1 MLENLSPNAQA
12 CFDEAKNQA
21 RRLKSARLDTS
32 HLLLGMLSC
41 QATMVNDVLAKHHIK
56 VDAFTQAIEDLA
68 EKGQDSSPNRL
79 VVSEGV
85 KTTLRRSQDLASGGV
100 VTPAHLLAAAIESD
114 TKLAGVLQGLGA
126 DPNHV
131 LQALQQASPP
141 EASPASPPQTPSGS
155 VPTNQASPRKT
166 PLLEKYGRDL
176 TQLAQEAKLPPIIG
190 RARETLGMM
199 EILCRQTKRNPIL
212 VGEPGVGKTALVEG
226 LAQKIV
232 ATDVPP
238 QLQNKR
244 VIELSL
250 TALTAGA
257 GRMGEFEQRMHAVIG
272 ETRQAGN
279 ILLFI
284 DEAHTLLGAGGLPG
298 LQDAAS
304 ILKPALARGE
314 ITCIGATTTHDY
326 RKYIEPD
333 GALARRFQAVRVEE
347 PAQDVTMQILAVLR
361 PRLEQHFGVAIPA
374 PLLNDVYEL
383 AKQYL
388 KTRYFPDKAVDLLER
403 AGSRTLLVDKSGS
416 TMTRD
421 HILSVLSDLTG
432 LPLERLESD
441 EMDRFLQ
448 MEELLAQRVLGQKRA
463 IEAVSRLVRLTK
475 RRLDVNPNRPDG
487 VFMFAGPVGVGKTE
501 LARALAEFLFGD
513 EERLIR
519 LDMSEYTEPHT
530 VSRLI
535 GSPPGYIG
543 YDEEGQLTGK
553 VMSRPFCVIL
563 LDELDKAHPNVL
575 NLFLQVFDDGR
586 LTDAH
591 GRTVLF
597 SDATIIMT
605 TSLDSALWREG
616 GRRRIG
622 FAAGGQ
628 EAEGLSAE
636 HEDVLAE
643 LRQRFSDD
651 LLARVDELVVF
662 NPLDVETARR
672 IARAKLD
679 KIVRER
685 LARQNIQVSFD
696 ESVIEHVAARGCDV
710 RQGARQLERFV
721 QREVLEPL
729 AERTFHPEWATVKS
743 VQVVVAENH
752 VQFQP
757 VTDGGDSDPAT
768 ASVG

>member
-12 CFDEAKNQA
+12 CFDEAKSQA
-21 RRLKSARLDTS
+21 RRLKSAHLDTP

-41 QATMVNDVLAKHHIK
+41 QAPL
-56 VDAFTQAIEDLA
+56 VDKILGPYNMPPGAFVRAVEDLA
-68 EKGQDSSPNRL
+68 EKGQDPSPAKL
-79 VVSEGV
+79 IVSDGV
-85 KTTLRRSQDLASGGV
+85 KATLRRSQDMASDGL
-100 VTPAHLLAAAIESD
+100 VTPACLLAALIESD
-114 TKLAGVLQGLGA
+114 SKLAGVLKNLGA
-126 DPNHV
+126 DPGKVIEELKQTGATESTPLASN
-131 LQALQQASPP
+131 QPPAQASPN
-141 EASPASPPQTPSGS
+141 AA
-155 VPTNQASPRKT
+155 APRKT

-176 TQLAQEAKLPPIIG
+176 TQLARDSKLAPIIG
-190 RARETLGMM
+190 RARETLGIM

-232 ATDVPP
+232 SGDVPA
-238 QLQNKR
+238 QLQGKR
-244 VIELSL
+244 LVELSL
-250 TALTAGA
+250 TSLTAGA
-257 GRMGEFEQRMHAVIG
+257 GRIGEFEQRMEAVIG
-272 ETRQAGN
+272 ETRQASN
-279 ILLFI
+279 VILFI
-284 DEAHTLLGAGGLPG
+284 DEVHALLGAGGMPG
-298 LQDAAS
+298 VQDAAT

-333 GALARRFQAVRVEE
+333 GALARRFQPVRVEE
-347 PAQDVTMQILAVLR
+347 PPQEVTMQILTALR
-361 PRLEQHFGVAIPA
+361 PRLETHFGVTIPEA
-374 PLLNDVYEL
+374 LMDDVYDL

-388 KTRYFPDKAVDLLER
+388 KSRYFPDKAVDLLER
-403 AGSRTLLVDKSGS
+403 AGSRTLLVNKAGA

-421 HILSVLSDLTG
+421 LILSVLSDLTG
-432 LPLERLESD
+432 IPLERLEAG

-448 MEELLAQRVLGQKRA
+448 MEDILAQRVIGQPQA
-463 IEAVSRLVRLTK
+463 IEAVSRLLRLTK
-475 RRLDVNPNRPDG
+475 RRLDVNTNRPDG
-487 VFMFAGPVGVGKTE
+487 VFLFAGPVGVGKTE
-501 LARALAEFLFGD
+501 LARTLAEFLFGD

-530 VSRLI
+530 ISRLI

-543 YDEEGQLTGK
+543 YDEEGQLTSK

-605 TSLDSALWREG
+605 TSLDSELWREG

-622 FAAGGQ
+622 FAPSEHDSEGQ
-628 EAEGLSAE
+628 TADHDAIM
-636 HEDVLAE
+636 AE
-643 LRQRFSDD
+643 LRRRFTDD
-651 LLARVDELVVF
+651 FMARIDEVVVF
-662 NPLDVETARR
+662 NPLDAEMARR
-672 IARAKLD
+672 IAKIKLD

-685 LARQNIQVSFD
+685 FARQNVPVSFD
-696 ESVIEHVAARGCDV
+696 ESVVEYVAARGCDM
-710 RQGARQLERFV
+710 RQGARQLERFI

-729 AERTFHPEWATVKS
+729 AEQTFRPEWAAVKS
-743 VQVVVAENH
+743 IQVSVVEGC
-752 VQFQP
+752 VQFQRL
-757 VTDGGDSDPAT
+757 T
-768 ASVG
+768 